1 MPAPWVPQS
10 GGGGDGKVFV
20 DSSDSI
26 AGFLAPKLAAGTGVT
41 LTVLN
46 PGGDEQVEIAAPLI
60 DTNMVLVD
68 IIDTVPGFLADK
80 IEGSDTITIDIVG
93 SPSERMVLNAVI
105 PASVP
110 LFAAYIVNPNFGA
123 VAPDGSDEAPFEL
136 VSDAIAQAV
145 SNGLSQLVIL
155 FYGVPAGTESI
166 TVPDNFILTIDCP
179 GYAGAPFSGI
189 VLGDGCV
196 VTLLNARCTG
206 VTPRVTVASPGNS
219 GTLIWTNID
228 TENAGTTTDQVVGI
242 DAPDYDLQLTN
253 VGLLGNSTAHNVSMV
268 GCGPHRFSGV
278 GSLTCTRLQAT
289 DTLFYSGFGL
299 AISGRAIFTNCDVS
313 GSGPVITNPA
323 APVEVDSYTAKRF
336 LDAGVTPSGGINVIE
351 LPPPSAGISPIEVVE
366 DQNIEQVFLGGGNS
380 FITRNGSGDP
390 IECTFSDWNAGDIL
404 YVDFQVSTKSDDGL
418 PLGQLVWPQYS
429 LDGGTTWVFLS
440 PQLGNSTGI
449 SGTLTQDSAAGF
461 VSIALASNP
470 LVQIGCFN
478 STGNITIDP
487 AIGLVAT
494 LRCERF
500 AAGAYTPTGIT
511 WHF

>member
-1 MPAPWVPQS
+1 MPAPWVPQG
-10 GGGGDGKVFV
+10 GGGGDGKVLI
-20 DSSDSI
+20 DSSDTT
-26 AGFLAPKLAAGTGVT
+26 ADFLAPKLAAGTGVT

-46 PGGDEQVEIAAPLI
+46 PGGDEQLEIAAPLV

-93 SPSERMVLNAVI
+93 SPSERMVFNAVI

-110 LFAAYIVNPNFGA
+110 LFATYIVNPNFGA
-123 VAPDGSDEAPFEL
+123 VAPNGSDEAPFEL

-145 SNGLSQLVIL
+145 SNGLSDLVIL

-166 TVPDNFILTIDCP
+166 TVPDNFTLTIDCP

-278 GSLTCTRLQAT
+278 GSLTCARLQAT

-313 GSGPVITNPA
+313 GSGPVITNPG
-323 APVEVDSYTAKRF
+323 APIEVDSYTAKRF
-336 LDAGVTPSGGINVIE
+336 FDAGVAPSGGINVIE
-351 LPPPSAGISPIEVVE
+351 LIPAGPITILSGSVNVVSAGSVDITFAVP
-366 DQNIEQVFLGGGNS
+366 LGYIPTAIIYPDTTNGGETWS
-380 FITRNGSGDP
+380 WGSDIGGF
-390 IECTFSDWNAGDIL
+390 TFNW
-404 YVDFQVSTKSDDGL
+404 YFFDDGGPKAL
-418 PLGQLVWPQYS
+418 HINSNAASDRIINYS
-429 LDGGTTWVFLS
+429 I
-440 PQLGNSTGI
+440 NGI
-449 SGTLTQDSAAGF
+449 PF
-461 VSIALASNP
+461 P
-470 LVQIGCFN
+470 
-478 STGNITIDP
+478 
-487 AIGLVAT
+487 
-494 LRCERF
+494 
-500 AAGAYTPTGIT
+500 
-511 WHF
+511 